1 MPRSRRP
8 PRSVELHHIRTEAG
22 IIFTSKKSMDAYHIL
37 PYWDGKKFK
46 VSFALDPFFTLFEA
60 PVFPKQPIVWA
71 NEPGEADRRG
81 RDQIVWKGRVI
92 NGGRRQREG
101 KGSGDRFPPLV

>member
-1 MPRSRRP
+1 MELRRVLF
-8 PRSVELHHIRTEAG
+8 SHQ
-22 IIFTSKKSMDAYHIL
+22 KKHA
-37 PYWDGKKFK
+37 WDGKKFN

-101 KGSGDRFPPLV
+101 KGSGDRFPPGLTQRDLERIRVTRHIMPGENSFY